1 MNCKKSLL
9 KNTGIYAFCSFY
21 FVKAS
26 SRYPTKAAF
35 SSMNER
41 AVAQNVVFP
50 KHRCQFKKLCVN
62 L

>member
-1 MNCKKSLL
+1 MLFAHNYS
-9 KNTGIYAFCSFY
+9 
-21 FVKAS
+21 VKAS
-26 SRYPTKAAF
+26 SRYSTKAAF

>member
-1 MNCKKSLL
+1 MNCKKSLVKMPESML
-9 KNTGIYAFCSFY
+9 FAHNYS
-21 FVKAS
+21 VKAS